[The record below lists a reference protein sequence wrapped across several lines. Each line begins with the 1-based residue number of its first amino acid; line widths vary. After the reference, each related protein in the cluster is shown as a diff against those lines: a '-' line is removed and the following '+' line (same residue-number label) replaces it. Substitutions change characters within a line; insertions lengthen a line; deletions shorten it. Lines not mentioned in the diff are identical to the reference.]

1 MNQTKRAAWR
11 SSSALG
17 YHALLRAF
25 TPLVWSSHIE
35 IELGDMQTYDWIV
48 VGAGITGAALSYE
61 LAKQGLSVLRVE
73 RHETLQGATRFGYG
87 GIAYWSGTTDL
98 TRQLCAEG
106 IALQRTLSE
115 ELDADTEFRELDL
128 LLTIAPD
135 EDPETIAQAHAHFAM
150 PPRLLS
156 VTEACAL
163 EPLLNPHAIAG
174 ALTVKHGHVSTTA
187 IAAAYT
193 EAFIRLG
200 GTVQIDQVNELLHG
214 EEGRVT
220 GVRGQD
226 ASYYSARVAICAG
239 ALSRSLLKAAGIP
252 VRLYF
257 THAELIETPP
267 VDVTLRSL
275 VMPANTKRFQLEAE
289 ASTAPLDALWDQPG
303 HEPMPPILDAGAI
316 QLLNGSLRIGQMSRV
331 LTDPNAPIDAAASE
345 VAMRTSVGAVLPA
358 LAALPG
364 TWHRCLIAFSHD
376 RLPLIGAIPSF
387 EGAHLFSG
395 FSNPLAIV
403 PALARRF
410 AQSASQSAIEQQ
422 DELLAQLL
430 PDRFV

>member
-1 MNQTKRAAWR
+1 MR
-11 SSSALG
+11 
-17 YHALLRAF
+17 
-25 TPLVWSSHIE
+25 
-35 IELGDMQTYDWIV
+35 TYDWIV
-48 VGAGITGAALSYE
+48 VGSGITGAALSYE
-61 LAKQGLSVLRVE
+61 LAKQGLSVLRLE

-115 ELDADTEFRELDL
+115 ELNADTEFRELDL

-135 EDPETIAQAHAHFAM
+135 EDPETIAQAHAHFAI
-150 PPRLLS
+150 PPQLLS
-156 VTEACAL
+156 VTEACEL
-163 EPLLNPHAIAG
+163 EPLLNPQAIAG

-193 EAFIRLG
+193 KAFIRLG
-200 GTVQIDQVNELLHG
+200 GMVQIDQVNGLHHG

-226 ASYYSARVAICAG
+226 ASYYSANVAICAG

-267 VDVTLRSL
+267 VEVTLRSL

-289 ASTAPLDALWDQPG
+289 ASTADLDTLWNQPG
-303 HEPMPPILDAGAI
+303 NEPMPAILDAGAI

-345 VAMRTSVGAVLPA
+345 ATMRTSVGAILPA
-358 LAALPG
+358 LGDLPG
-364 TWHRCLIAFSHD
+364 TWHHCLIAFSHD
-376 RLPLIGAIPSF
+376 RLPLIGAVPGI
-387 EGAHLFSG
+387 ENVHLFSG
-395 FSNPLAIV
+395 FSNPLAVV

-410 AQSASQSAIEQQ
+410 AHSAIGQA